1 MSARLLF
8 VVLVVA
14 LIAVS
19 CSPAE
24 KVVETPQPAPSI
36 NDLWEQAN
44 LRFKPIPAV
53 AENPDNP
60 LTEAKIA
67 DSQAFAKAH
76 GVTHPTLDGAL
87 KSLEVD
93 GYIVLAKN

>member
-1 MSARLLF
+1 MEKSKDHLEAAVLSA
-8 VVLVVA
+8 
-14 LIAVS
+14 
-19 CSPAE
+19 
-24 KVVETPQPAPSI
+24 
-36 NDLWEQAN
+36 
-44 LRFKPIPAV
+44 
-53 AENPDNP
+53 